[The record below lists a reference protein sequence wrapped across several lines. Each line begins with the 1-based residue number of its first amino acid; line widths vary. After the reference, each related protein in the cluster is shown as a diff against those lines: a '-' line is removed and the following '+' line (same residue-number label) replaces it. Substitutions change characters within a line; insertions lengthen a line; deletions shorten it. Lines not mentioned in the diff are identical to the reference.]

1 MEFPCCLMTPLMVGK
16 SLKMIRGSKSC
27 QRLVLQGGSILLEVH
42 VLEEDIQEDRNARGI
57 SPVSLEASAD
67 GKLSHDIDTVS
78 KVSSAGIKG
87 TRSVDVG
94 EDGVTGL
101 KERQGGEHRADL
113 WSFVR

>member
-1 MEFPCCLMTPLMVGK
+1 MG
-16 SLKMIRGSKSC
+16 
-27 QRLVLQGGSILLEVH
+27 VH

-67 GKLSHDIDTVS
+67 GKLRHDIDTGVPHSSIS

-87 TRSVDVG
+87 TGSVGVG

-113 WSFVR
+113 WSFVRRESRS